1 MGGLFTK
8 KLTRKD
14 MKKYV
19 SFPQA
24 VDNFVQGGDLIF
36 IEENY
41 FFDDYTMMNGQT
53 LHRFKQALRLKQDLD
68 HPLNIKQWCRL
79 GIVIDSPDVEEIKY
93 VLELTQ
99 EGFIKTEYVSR
110 IMELKAN
117 NQTFAIKNLQEEL
130 RPR

>member
-41 FFDDYTMMNGQT
+41 FFDDYTMMNG
-53 LHRFKQALRLKQDLD
+53 
-68 HPLNIKQWCRL
+68 
-79 GIVIDSPDVEEIKY
+79 
-93 VLELTQ
+93 
-99 EGFIKTEYVSR
+99 
-110 IMELKAN
+110 
-117 NQTFAIKNLQEEL
+117 
-130 RPR
+130 